1 MDVARSVA
9 DLFYWRKVH
18 PKRMAPPN
26 SGQCGSV
33 IFKRATV
40 NDIFAGTAKD
50 GSNNW
55 VAADLFVRS
64 NAGITI
70 KSNAA
75 GTNGAT
81 DNIYL
86 DGTTFTKSGL
96 LGTTSDA
103 PNLTLSTASGD
114 VYVNPATGGLKSA
127 SALTL
132 STDAGGFALNT
143 ASKSFATDST
153 IVSSHATTVLTSSG
167 VTTRIRSDA
176 NHNIQLSPGLTG
188 KVIIDSDLDSG
199 TGVVTAPTADLAL
212 SSTSG
217 DVNVTAGSGKKINFL
232 SDVYF
237 ATGGLSTGG
246 GSGGLT
252 FSTSS
257 GPINLQPATTLNVSA
272 PIITTDGHITG
283 DSVNLVLGTS
293 TSGDVLLAPASGGVV
308 STDAQFVTSQ
318 GTIRGSTGLTL
329 TTGAGDLALQP
340 VSGHDV
346 TTNAPIVTSAGSIRG
361 STGLSLTTG
370 SGALALSPASG
381 QSVTTT
387 AKFVTSDG
395 RIESSAGSGLSIA
408 TDSGDLTL
416 SPADRLVF
424 TKPVLTTDGH
434 FTSASNTN
442 FTITPGA
449 GASVVIEGDLLVTG
463 TLSHVNTTELNVEDK
478 RITLGVGTNDDALV
492 DGSGILL
499 AGDDY
504 ATDAERLSILWK
516 AASGSN
522 NAVWEF
528 SGGDLSITRTTT
540 SNGTIKYLFSIDD
553 TTTDLSIIKFTDSGS
568 GFDAG
573 QFIADFAA

>member
-1 MDVARSVA
+1 
-9 DLFYWRKVH
+9 
-18 PKRMAPPN
+18 MAPPN

-40 NDIFAGTAKD
+40 NDIYAGTAKD

-96 LGTTSDA
+96 LGTTTDA
-103 PNLTLSTASGD
+103 PNLTLSSASGD

-132 STDAGGFALNT
+132 STDAGGFTLNT
-143 ASKSFATDST
+143 ASKSFATDSS
-153 IVSSHATTVLTSSG
+153 IVSSHATTVLTSVG
-167 VTTRIRSDA
+167 VTTRIRSDD
-176 NHNIQLSPGLTG
+176 NQNIQLSPGLTG
-188 KVIIDSDLDSG
+188 KVIIDSDLDLG

-246 GSGGLT
+246 GDGGLT

-257 GPINLQPATTLNVSA
+257 GPINLQPATTLNVNA
-272 PIITTDGHITG
+272 PIITSDGHITG
-283 DSVNLVLGTS
+283 DSVDLVLGTS
-293 TSGDVLLAPASGGVV
+293 TSGDIQLEPAAGGVV
-308 STDAQFVTSQ
+308 STNAQFVTSQ
-318 GTIRGSTGLTL
+318 GTIQGSSALTL
-329 TTGAGDLALQP
+329 TTGTGALALEP
-340 VSGHDV
+340 ASGQNV
-346 TTNAPIVTSAGSIRG
+346 TTNAPIVTSNGSLEGSAGL
-361 STGLSLTTG
+361 TLTTG
-370 SGALALSPASG
+370 SAALALNPASG
-381 QSVTTT
+381 QSLTTN

-395 RIESSAGSGLSIA
+395 RIESSAGSGLTVT
-408 TDSGDLTL
+408 TDSADLTL
-416 SPADRLVF
+416 SPADKIIF

-434 FTSASNTN
+434 FSSASNTN

-463 TLSHVNTTELNVEDK
+463 TLSHVNTSELNVEDK
-478 RITLGVGTNDDALV
+478 RITLGVGTNDDTLV
-492 DGSGILL
+492 NGSGILL

-504 ATDAERLSILWK
+504 GTDAERLSILWK
-516 AASGSN
+516 AAAAGN

-528 SGGDLSITRTTT
+528 SGGDLSITRATT

-568 GFDAG
+568 GFG
-573 QFIADFAA
+573 TGEFIADFAAS

>member
-1 MDVARSVA
+1 
-9 DLFYWRKVH
+9 
-18 PKRMAPPN
+18 MAPPN

-40 NDIFAGTAKD
+40 NDIYAGTAKD

-64 NAGITI
+64 NAGVTI

-96 LGTTSDA
+96 LGTTTDA

-127 SALTL
+127 AALTL
-132 STDAGGFALNT
+132 STEAGGFTLNT
-143 ASKSFATDST
+143 ASKNFTTDSS
-153 IVSSHATTVLTSSG
+153 IVSSHPTTVLTSAG

-176 NHNIQLSPGLTG
+176 NQNIQLSPGLTG
-188 KVIIDSDLDSG
+188 KVIIDSDLESG
-199 TGVVTAPTADLAL
+199 TGVITAPTADLAL
-212 SSTSG
+212 SSTTG
-217 DVNVTAGSGKKINFL
+217 DVNLTAGAGKKINML

-246 GSGGLT
+246 GTGGLT
-252 FSTSS
+252 FSTTS
-257 GPINLQPATTLNVSA
+257 GPIILDPATTLNVTA
-272 PIITTDGHITG
+272 PIVTTDGHITG
-283 DSVNLVLGTS
+283 DSVDLVLGTS
-293 TSGDVLLAPASGGVV
+293 TSGDIKLDPASGGVV
-308 STDAQFVTSQ
+308 STNAEFVTSQ
-318 GTIRGSTGLTL
+318 GTIQGSASLTL
-329 TTGAGDLALQP
+329 TTGTGALALNP
-340 VSGHDV
+340 VSGQNV
-346 TTNAPIVTSAGSIRG
+346 TTNAPIVSSNGSIQG
-361 STGLSLTTG
+361 STGLTLSTG
-370 SGALALSPASG
+370 SAALALEPFAG
-381 QSVTTT
+381 QSVTTN

-395 RIESSAGSGLSIA
+395 HIESSAATGLTVT
-408 TDSGDLTL
+408 TDAGDLTL
-416 SPADRLVF
+416 SPADKIIF

-434 FTSASNTN
+434 FSSASNTN

-478 RITLGVGTNDDALV
+478 RITLGVGSNDDALV
-492 DGSGILL
+492 NGSGLLL

-504 ATDAERLSILWK
+504 STEAERLSILWK
-516 AASGSN
+516 AASGGN

-528 SGGDLSITRTTT
+528 SGGDLSITRATT

-553 TTTDLSIIKFTDSGS
+553 ATTDLSIIKFTDSGS
-568 GFDAG
+568 GFG
-573 QFIADFAA
+573 SGEFIADFAAA